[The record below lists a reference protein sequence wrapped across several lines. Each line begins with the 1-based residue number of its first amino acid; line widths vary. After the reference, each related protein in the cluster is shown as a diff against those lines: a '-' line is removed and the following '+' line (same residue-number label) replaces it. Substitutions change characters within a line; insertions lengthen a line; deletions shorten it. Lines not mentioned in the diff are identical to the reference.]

1 MTSINDLIPNIERL
15 REFQEAHRLP
25 VTDIAR
31 QAPTQALHSLRDAT
45 KNAPESYRPYL
56 DEAVDCYEAGAY
68 RGAVLMVWAATIEHI
83 YSVVERHRQGFKL
96 LEAENLKRFE
106 RASSY
111 RRIKKKS
118 DLLYIN
124 DGNLLLICEDAG
136 VFNKNARNIL
146 DDALKTRNRCGH
158 PTGYVVGREEVVVFI
173 ERLINNI
180 IGGAMVDWENA
191 SFTISKAEN
200 TISGTQPLK

>member
-1 MTSINDLIPNIERL
+1 MTPSEDWLPNLERL
-15 REFQEAHRLP
+15 REFQEAYRLP

-31 QAPTQALHSLRDAT
+31 QAPAQALHSLRDAT
-45 KNAPESYRPYL
+45 RNAPESYRPYL

-83 YSVVERHRQGFKL
+83 YSVIEGHRQGFKL
-96 LEAENLKRFE
+96 LEADNFKRYE
-106 RASSY
+106 KASFY
-111 RRIKKKS
+111 RKIKKKS
-118 DLLYIN
+118 DLLYVN

-136 VFNKNARNIL
+136 VFNKNARSIL

-180 IGGAMVDWENA
+180 ISGAMIDWN
-191 SFTISKAEN
+191 
-200 TISGTQPLK
+200 